1 LINNVSLFPDKTDP
15 TAQQMVNPPFVYSL
29 RINQDGTWVA
39 AGLGDGSVEVIK
51 LESKSKKVSIKRLN
65 DAHGTLVNSL

>member
-1 LINNVSLFPDKTDP
+1 
-15 TAQQMVNPPFVYSL
+15 MVNPPFVYSL
-29 RINQDGTWVA
+29 RINHDGTWVA

-51 LESKSKKVSIKRLN
+51 LESKSKKVSVKRLN